1 MHAARAQ
8 KFPQNLCVMES
19 ALGNI
24 DGVVLDA
31 INQPITYDPIPRAGL
46 RPAAGGHG
54 QPRRQPLHGG
64 KADRAGPARRG
75 AGEYGG
81 EVIGQAMAAI
91 CHGGRFQSRTWRE
104 SGINRGSTPAAPKR
118 RST

>member
-31 INQPITYDPIPRAGL
+31 INQPITYDPIPREGL
-46 RPAAGGHG
+46 RPAALYTAVKKTG
-54 QPRRQPLHGG
+54 QDRR
-64 KADRAGPARRG
+64 
-75 AGEYGG
+75 
-81 EVIGQAMAAI
+81 AAALASL
-91 CHGGRFQSRTWRE
+91 GV
-104 SGINRGSTPAAPKR
+104 K
-118 RST
+118 